1 MAKHK
6 PAANPGSFRGIA
18 CCILGAIA
26 LLSCAPKEKY
36 DLIIEH
42 GSVLDGTGTA
52 AVTADVGIRDGRITR
67 VGDLSGV
74 EATQR
79 IDATGLTVSPGF
91 IDLHA
96 HIEPIMHMP
105 DAASHVRQG
114 VTTALG
120 GPDGGGPWPFG
131 KYLDSLSGNFQ
142 LGMNVAYLTG
152 HNTIRRKVMG
162 NENRKP
168 TPAELDTMKSMVRK
182 AMNEGAFGLSTGL
195 KYLPG
200 TFSET
205 SEVIAISEVAG
216 NMGGIYTSHLREE
229 GLGLLDG
236 VREAILIGREAKI
249 PIVLTH
255 HKAMGKPMWGKS
267 KVTTALV
274 DSARAVGI
282 DVMMDQYPYTASH
295 TGLSVLIPSWALEGT
310 ADDFK
315 KRAAD
320 KADRSKILDGIKFN
334 LLNDRGGGDLKNIQF
349 SSVSWDTTLQGKT
362 LYDYVVQ
369 QGKEPN
375 LDNGALATVEMQL
388 KGGAGCIFH
397 AMSEEDVIR
406 IMQHPYTAIASDG
419 GLTRFGEGFPHPRA
433 YGTFPRVLGHYVREL
448 KVLPLEEA
456 IRKMTSFPAQRLN
469 LFDRGII
476 KEGNIADI
484 TIFDADKVIDKSTF
498 EKPHQY
504 PEGIEYVI
512 VSGVVTVDTSG
523 MTGKYAGKVLRG
535 TDYR

>member
-1 MAKHK
+1 MKFIRLTIASVIC
-6 PAANPGSFRGIA
+6 AA
-18 CCILGAIA
+18 AIFC
-26 LLSCAPKEKY
+26 CAPKEKY

-42 GSVLDGTGTA
+42 GQVLDGTGKPATA
-52 AVTADVGIRDGRITR
+52 TDVGVRDGKI
-67 VGDLSGV
+67 VKLGDLTRA
-74 EATQR
+74 EAGQR
-79 IDATGLTVSPGF
+79 IDATGLIISPGF

-96 HIEPIMHMP
+96 HIEPIMRMP

-131 KYLDSLSGNFQ
+131 KYLDSLSNNFQ

-162 NENRKP
+162 NDNRKP
-168 TPAELDTMKSMVRK
+168 TPAELDTMKAMVRR

-205 SEVIAISEVAG
+205 SEVIALSEVAG
-216 NMGGIYTSHLREE
+216 SMGGIYTSHLREE
-229 GLGLLDG
+229 GLGLLAG
-236 VREAILIGREAKI
+236 VREAILIGREAHI

-255 HKAMGKPMWGKS
+255 HKAMGKPMWGAS
-267 KVTTALV
+267 KITTALV
-274 DSARAVGI
+274 DSARAAGI

-310 ADDFK
+310 PDDFK
-315 KRAAD
+315 KRASNKVERA
-320 KADRSKILDGIKFN
+320 KILAGIKFN

-349 SSVSWDTTLQGKT
+349 STVAWDTTLQGKT
-362 LYDYVVQ
+362 LYDYVVM

-388 KGGAGCIFH
+388 KGSAGCIFH

-406 IMQHPYTAIASDG
+406 IMQHPFTAHASDG
-419 GLTRFGEGFPHPRA
+419 GLTKFGEDHPHPRA
-433 YGTFPRVLGHYVREL
+433 YGTFPRILGHYVREL

-456 IRKMTSFPAQRLN
+456 IRKMTSLPAQRMGLA
-469 LFDRGII
+469 DRGII
-476 KEGNIADI
+476 KEGNVADI
-484 TIFDADKVIDKSTF
+484 TIFDAEKVIDKSTF

-512 VSGVVTVDTSG
+512 VGGVVTVDPKG
-523 MTGKYAGKVLRG
+523 MTGKRSGVVIRRQVA
-535 TDYR
+535 DQ

>member
-1 MAKHK
+1 MDKVK
-6 PAANPGSFRGIA
+6 FAARLCGIR
-18 CCILGAIA
+18 AIA
-26 LLSCAPKEKY
+26 YSLFGAGVLLSCAPKEKY

-42 GSVLDGTGTA
+42 GSVLDGTGKP
-52 AVTADVGIRDGRITR
+52 AVTADVGIRDGRIIR
-67 VGDLSGV
+67 VGDLAGA
-74 EATQR
+74 EAAEH
-79 IDATGLTVSPGF
+79 INATGLTVSPGF

-96 HIEPIMHMP
+96 HIEPIMRMP

-131 KYLDSLSGNFQ
+131 KYLDSLSNSYE

-168 TPAELDTMKSMVRK
+168 TPAELDTMKAMVRK
-182 AMNEGAFGLSTGL
+182 AMSEGAFGLSTGL

-205 SEVIAISEVAG
+205 AEVIALSEVAG
-216 NMGGIYTSHLREE
+216 SMGGIYTSHLREE

-236 VREAILIGREAKI
+236 VREAIRIGREAKI

-274 DSARAVGI
+274 DSARASGI
-282 DVMMDQYPYTASH
+282 DVIMDQYPYTASH
-295 TGLSVLIPSWALEGT
+295 TGLSVLIPSWALEGP
-310 ADDFK
+310 ADAFG
-315 KRAAD
+315 KRAAN
-320 KADRSKILDGIKFN
+320 KVDRAKILDGIKFN

-349 SSVSWDTTLQGKT
+349 SGVPWDTTLQGKT
-362 LYDYVVQ
+362 LYDYVVL

-375 LDNGALATVEMQL
+375 LDNGALATVEMQV

-419 GLTRFGEGFPHPRA
+419 GLTKFGEGFPHPRA

-456 IRKMTSFPAQRLN
+456 IRKMTLFPAQRLN

-476 KEGNIADI
+476 KEGNIADL
-484 TIFDADKVIDKSTF
+484 TIFDADKIIDKATF

-504 PEGIEYVI
+504 PEGVEYVI
-512 VSGVVTVDTSG
+512 VSGVITVDPKG
-523 MTGKYAGKVLRG
+523 MTGKRAGKVLRG
-535 TDYR
+535 TGYR

>member
-1 MAKHK
+1 MMKFIRLTIAWVIC
-6 PAANPGSFRGIA
+6 AA
-18 CCILGAIA
+18 AIYC
-26 LLSCAPKEKY
+26 CAPKEKY

-42 GSVLDGTGTA
+42 GQVLDGTGKPATA
-52 AVTADVGIRDGRITR
+52 TDVGVRDGKI
-67 VGDLSGV
+67 VKLGDLTRA
-74 EATQR
+74 EAGQR

-96 HIEPIMHMP
+96 HIEPIMRMP

-131 KYLDSLSGNFQ
+131 KYLDSLSGNYQ

-152 HNTIRRKVMG
+152 HNTIRRVVMG

-168 TPAELDTMKSMVRK
+168 TPAELDTMKAMVRR

-205 SEVIAISEVAG
+205 SEVIALSQVAG
-216 NMGGIYTSHLREE
+216 SMGGIYTSHLREE
-229 GLGLLDG
+229 GLGLLAG

-255 HKAMGKPMWGKS
+255 HKAMGKPMWGAS
-267 KVTTALV
+267 KITTALV
-274 DSARAVGI
+274 DSARAAGI
-282 DVMMDQYPYTASH
+282 DVIMDQYPYTASH
-295 TGLSVLIPSWALEGT
+295 TGLSVLIPSWALEGS
-310 ADDFK
+310 AEDFK
-315 KRAAD
+315 KRASN
-320 KADRSKILDGIKFN
+320 KPERTKILEGIKFN

-349 SSVSWDTTLQGKT
+349 STVAWDSTLQGKT
-362 LYDYVVQ
+362 LYDYVVM
-369 QGKEPN
+369 QGKEPS

-406 IMQHPYTAIASDG
+406 IMQHPFTAHASDG
-419 GLTRFGEGFPHPRA
+419 GLTKFGEDHPHPRA
-433 YGTFPRVLGHYVREL
+433 YGTFPRILGHYVREL

-456 IRKMTSFPAQRLN
+456 IRKMTSFPARRLN
-469 LFDRGII
+469 LTDRGVI

-512 VSGVVTVDTSG
+512 VGGVVTVDPKG
-523 MTGKYAGKVLRG
+523 MTGKRGGVVLKR
-535 TDYR
+535 

>member
-1 MAKHK
+1 MDKNRSTAIV
-6 PAANPGSFRGIA
+6 RGVRSIVYS
-18 CCILGAIA
+18 ILGTLT
-26 LLSCAPKEKY
+26 LLACAPKEKY

-42 GSVLDGTGTA
+42 GSVLDGTGKQ
-52 AVTADVGIRDGRITR
+52 AVTADVGIREGRIAK
-67 VGDLSGV
+67 VGDLSGA
-74 EATQR
+74 EAPER

-96 HIEPIMHMP
+96 HIEPIMRMP

-131 KYLDSLSGNFQ
+131 RYLDSLANNYE

-168 TPAELDTMKSMVRK
+168 TPAELDSMKAMVRR
-182 AMNEGAFGLSTGL
+182 AMNEGAFGMSTGL

-205 SEVIAISEVAG
+205 SEVIALSEVAG
-216 NMGGIYTSHLREE
+216 SMGGIYTSHLREE

-236 VREAILIGREAKI
+236 VREAILIGQEAKI

-255 HKAMGKPMWGKS
+255 HKAMGKPMWGAS
-267 KVTTALV
+267 KITTALV
-274 DSARAVGI
+274 DSARAAGI
-282 DVMMDQYPYTASH
+282 DVIMDQYPYTASH
-295 TGLSVLIPSWALEGT
+295 TGLSVLIPSWALEGS
-310 ADDFK
+310 AEDFK
-315 KRAAD
+315 RRASN
-320 KADRSKILDGIKFN
+320 KSDRTRMLEGIKFN

-349 SSVSWDTTLQGKT
+349 STVSWDTTMQGKT
-362 LYDYVVQ
+362 LYDYVVL
-369 QGKEPN
+369 QGKEPS

-406 IMQHPYTAIASDG
+406 IMKHPFTAIASDG
-419 GLTRFGEGFPHPRA
+419 GLTKFGEGFPHPRA
-433 YGTFPRVLGHYVREL
+433 YGTFPRVLGHYAREL

-456 IRKMTSFPAQRLN
+456 VRKMTSFPAQRLN
-469 LFDRGII
+469 LTDRGVI
-476 KEGNIADI
+476 KEGNVADI
-484 TIFDADKVIDKSTF
+484 TIFDADRVIDKATF

-512 VSGVVTVDTSG
+512 VSGVVTVDPNG
-523 MTGKYAGKVLRG
+523 MTGKRAGKVLRG

>member
-1 MAKHK
+1 MK
-6 PAANPGSFRGIA
+6 FIR
-18 CCILGAIA
+18 LTIA
-26 LLSCAPKEKY
+26 LVICAAAIFCCAPKEKY

-42 GSVLDGTGTA
+42 GQVLDGTGKPATA
-52 AVTADVGIRDGRITR
+52 TDVGVRDGRI
-67 VGDLSGV
+67 VKLGDLTRA
-74 EATQR
+74 EAGQR

-96 HIEPIMHMP
+96 HIEPIMRMP

-131 KYLDSLSGNFQ
+131 KYLDSLSENYQ

-168 TPAELDTMKSMVRK
+168 TPAELDTMKAMVRR

-205 SEVIAISEVAG
+205 SEVIALSQVAG
-216 NMGGIYTSHLREE
+216 SMGGIYTSHLREE
-229 GLGLLDG
+229 GLGLLAG
-236 VREAILIGREAKI
+236 VREAILIGKEAKI

-255 HKAMGKPMWGKS
+255 HKAMGKPMWGAS
-267 KVTTALV
+267 KITTALV
-274 DSARAVGI
+274 DSARAAGI
-282 DVMMDQYPYTASH
+282 DVIMDQYPYTASH
-295 TGLSVLIPSWALEGT
+295 TGLSVLIPSWALEGS
-310 ADDFK
+310 AEDFK
-315 KRAAD
+315 KRVSN
-320 KADRSKILDGIKFN
+320 KAQRTKILEGIKFN

-349 SSVSWDTTLQGKT
+349 STVAWDSTLQGKT
-362 LYDYVVQ
+362 LYDYVVM
-369 QGKEPN
+369 QGKEPS

-406 IMQHPYTAIASDG
+406 IMQHPFTAHASDG
-419 GLTRFGEGFPHPRA
+419 GLTKFGVDHPHPRA
-433 YGTFPRVLGHYVREL
+433 YGTFPRILGHYVREL

-469 LFDRGII
+469 LSDRGVI

-484 TIFDADKVIDKSTF
+484 TIFDADNVIDKSTF

-512 VSGVVTVDTSG
+512 VGGVVTVDPKG
-523 MTGKYAGKVLRG
+523 MTGKRGGVVLR
-535 TDYR
+535 R